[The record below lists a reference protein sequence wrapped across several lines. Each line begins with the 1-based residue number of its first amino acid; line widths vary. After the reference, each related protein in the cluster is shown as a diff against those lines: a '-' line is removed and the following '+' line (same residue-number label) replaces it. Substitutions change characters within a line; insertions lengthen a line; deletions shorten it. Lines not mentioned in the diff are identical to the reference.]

1 MKRLEDKLSGSYYTP
16 IKTVQFMKAYLLKE
30 KRRRKDREIE
40 KKGVFRSCK
49 DSRR

>member
-30 KRRRKDREIE
+30 KRKY
-40 KKGVFRSCK
+40 RSMLEPSVG
-49 DSRR
+49 DGLSLIHI